1 MSRTHSTK
9 VKQLIEL
16 LKQHDP
22 NKDFVIYSNETN
34 LKNYEFKGTYENEGQ
49 VEIHIEEGTDL

>member
-1 MSRTHSTK
+1 MANIK

-16 LKQHDP
+16 LKQHDLEK
-22 NKDFVIYSNETN
+22 NVVIYSNDTH
-34 LKNYEFKGTYENEGQ
+34 LKNYEFIKTYENEGQ